1 MLKKDI
7 RSYSCEALEDYMLEI
22 GEKKF
27 RAKQL
32 YGWIVKG
39 IASFDEAINIPNKLK
54 AQLEADFLLDNVKI
68 IKQLSSD
75 KDKTSKFLYE
85 LEDGHV
91 VEGVLMSYKHGYSIC
106 VSTQVG
112 CKMGCTFC
120 ASTIGGIVR
129 NLRAGEI
136 MGQLY
141 AVEKAMNIKISN
153 IVLMGS
159 GEPLDNYSEVLQFL
173 KLVNDP
179 KGYNLGMRHITLSTC
194 GIADKIEKLAD
205 ENLQLTLA
213 ISLHCAN
220 DEERS
225 ALMPINRSF
234 NLASLMKACR
244 YYTEQTKRRITFEY
258 GLIAGVNDTPERA
271 RELGKM
277 IQGMLCHV
285 NLIPIN
291 QVVERDYQ
299 PSKES
304 SIATFKKILEGYG
317 VATTIRRELGSD
329 INAAC
334 GQLRNDHLDA

>member
-1 MLKKDI
+1 MQKRDI
-7 RSYSCEALEDYMLEI
+7 RSYSLEALENYMIEI

-39 IASFDEAINIPNKLK
+39 IQSFDEAVNMPKGLRVKL
-54 AQLEADFLLDNVKI
+54 EETFLLDNVKI
-68 IKQLSSD
+68 IKRLSSE
-75 KDKTSKFLYE
+75 KDQTTKFLYE
-85 LEDGHV
+85 LWDGHV

-112 CKMGCTFC
+112 CRMGCTFC
-120 ASTIGGIVR
+120 ASTLGGMVR
-129 NLRAGEI
+129 HLSAGEI

-141 AVEKAMNIKISN
+141 AVEVALGIKISN

-159 GEPLDNYSEVLQFL
+159 GEPLDNYEAVLQFL

-179 KGYNLGMRHITLSTC
+179 AGYNLGMRHITLSTC
-194 GIADKIEKLAD
+194 GIADKIEALAD

-220 DEERS
+220 DAERT
-225 ALMPINRSF
+225 ALMPINKKY
-234 NLASLMKACR
+234 NLERLMAACR
-244 YYTEQTKRRITFEY
+244 YYTEKTNRRITFEY

-271 RELGKM
+271 KELGMLIK
-277 IQGMLCHV
+277 GMLCHV

-291 QVVERDYQ
+291 QVVERNYQ
-299 PSKES
+299 PSKEA
-304 SIATFKKILEGYG
+304 SIAAFKKILENYG
-317 VATTIRRELGSD
+317 ITTTIRRELGSD

-334 GQLRNDHLDA
+334 GQLRNDHLEG